1 MILADF
7 HLPRRLRPVVA
18 RVSRVICDA
27 DIDRLALVDHVVD
40 GFELSMRTFPA
51 GVRTSLTL
59 GLGALEVGALARYGR
74 PFSQLDDERARAWF
88 ATWWDSRWSAIRQL
102 ARALKSLAAMAYY
115 DAAPIRARL
124 EYHPDAWIA
133 ERARQRL
140 ESYGVDIAR
149 AEEIVRAPDPL
160 VPLRRRRH
168 A

>member
-18 RVSRVICDA
+18 RVARVVCGPE
-27 DIDRLALVDHVVD
+27 IDRLALVDHVVE
-40 GFELSMRTFPA
+40 GVELAMRTFPG
-51 GVRTSLTL
+51 GVRASLTL
-59 GLGALEVGALARYGR
+59 GLGAFELGAVARHGR
-74 PFSQLDDERARAWF
+74 AFSELDDARAVAWF
-88 ATWWDSRWSAIRQL
+88 AAWWDSRFGAIRQL
-102 ARALKSLAAMAYY
+102 AKALKSLVALAYY